1 MSCNILFKNATLFW
15 QWLKSTINSHEDD
28 ISYGF
33 KLEQQ
38 YEKYLIKKLND

>member
-1 MSCNILFKNATLFW
+1 MIKKILFW
-15 QWLKSTINSHEDD
+15 QWLKSTFNSYEDD
-28 ISYGF
+28 ISYGS